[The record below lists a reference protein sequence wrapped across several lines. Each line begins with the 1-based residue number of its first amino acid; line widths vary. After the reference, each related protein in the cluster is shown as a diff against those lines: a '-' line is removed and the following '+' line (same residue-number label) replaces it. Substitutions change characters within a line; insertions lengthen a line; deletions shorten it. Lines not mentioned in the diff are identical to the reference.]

1 MGSTF
6 SGQQTT
12 FNMDDLDSD
21 DSDFDRDLLDD
32 NNPRKSYF
40 GKCSI
45 TFEEEEEEEREAQVE
60 EISDLRSKIRKFAR
74 EETSPYSEIFIKTM
88 NGKSFKIANEIF
100 PSDTIADVKRI
111 IESHLNIKTFQQ
123 KLILNGKVLGRENFK
138 GERNEDK
145 CDYDSTVGLYLSEG
159 SIIHLITIQDSVAT
173 IKTKEE
179 LYDLAKQLYSE
190 VMKYEDE
197 KKKKMNENS
206 LWNEEEDDSW

>member
-1 MGSTF
+1 MLYRFVISKKWWDKWCSYTGYCEGKENTF
-6 SGQQTT
+6 DE
-12 FNMDDLDSD
+12 DDVPKQKRPIRIQN
-21 DSDFDRDLLDD
+21 RDLLDD

-123 KLILNGKVLGRENFK
+123 N
-138 GERNEDK
+138 
-145 CDYDSTVGLYLSEG
+145 
-159 SIIHLITIQDSVAT
+159 ITIN
-173 IKTKEE
+173 IN
-179 LYDLAKQLYSE
+179 
-190 VMKYEDE
+190 E
-197 KKKKMNENS
+197 K
-206 LWNEEEDDSW
+206 